1 MPDKTD
7 SVKQEDM
14 KIEDILKSIR
24 GIIDERNHEEDPGS
38 NLVTKN
44 ANIENVDNDDSILE
58 LTSVVPMDNKHEDQ
72 SNYDLLSI
80 AAKQKTELEF
90 NKFASHAKDFD
101 YPAKENSLDSMMNEL
116 MKPLIKNWLDSN
128 LPKVVEKVVSEE
140 IKKMIPKN
148 K

>member
-7 SVKQEDM
+7 SIKQEDM

-24 GIIDERNHEEDPGS
+24 GIIDERNQEEDPES
-38 NLVTKN
+38 NLVKKN
-44 ANIENVDNDDSILE
+44 SNIENVDSDDSILE
-58 LTSVVPMDNKHEDQ
+58 LTSVVPKDNKHEEQ
-72 SNYDLLSI
+72 SNNDLLSST
-80 AAKQKTELEF
+80 AKQKTELELK
-90 NKFASHAKDFD
+90 KFASHAKDFD

-140 IKKMIPKN
+140 IKKMIPK